1 MLNIV
6 IFGPPGSGK
15 GTQSE
20 KIIKRYGLVHLSTGD
35 LLRAEIAA
43 RTELGL
49 RAQSLMQ
56 KGELVPDEVV
66 IGMIEHRIDGS
77 EDPAGFIF
85 DGFPRTVKQAQE
97 LDRLLSARSLGIN
110 FMISLD
116 VARDELV
123 TRLVNRGKEQG
134 RTDDTPEVIENR
146 IRVYEE
152 QTTPVMDFYKAQ
164 GKYRGIDGMGSI
176 GEIFDRI
183 MSILES

>member
-1 MLNIV
+1 
-6 IFGPPGSGK
+6 
-15 GTQSE
+15 
-20 KIIKRYGLVHLSTGD
+20 
-35 LLRAEIAA
+35 
-43 RTELGL
+43 
-49 RAQSLMQ
+49 
-56 KGELVPDEVV
+56 
-66 IGMIEHRIDGS
+66 
-77 EDPAGFIF
+77 
-85 DGFPRTVKQAQE
+85 
-97 LDRLLSARSLGIN
+97 
-110 FMISLD
+110 MISLD